1 MRQRALFAY
10 SRGDASLQLLSRPGP
25 TMTLRV
31 LQWSTGNVG
40 RASLRAVLAHPELE
54 LAGVFAHAPE
64 KNGIDVGA
72 LLSRDELG
80 ISVTN
85 DLESALS
92 LDVDCVLHMPLP
104 SQRYGDDPGR
114 DLDDLC
120 RMLSAGVNVVTTVGY
135 VYPRAHGDE
144 VVERLEAACAEGG
157 VSVHGTGVN
166 PGWLA
171 ELLPL
176 VMTGLSERIDRI
188 SVLESTDFSFYP
200 SHDVI
205 FKMMGL
211 GSSPEHFEASSERY
225 TDWLSGLFR
234 ESLCMLADGLALELE
249 EETRSIDLVLADE
262 AFEIA
267 AGRIEPGTIAA
278 QRFRW
283 AGRAGGQ
290 DRIVFEAVYRATAAV
305 APDWAPPG
313 CKVEVEGRPRI
324 VLDLGEEWISN
335 ALVATAMH
343 AVHAVPHVCRA
354 EPGIRTFLD
363 LPLIVGRHAFR
374 GARDPA

>member
-1 MRQRALFAY
+1 M
-10 SRGDASLQLLSRPGP
+10 SW
-25 TMTLRV
+25 RV

-54 LAGVFAHAPE
+54 LAGVFAHGAE
-64 KNGIDVGA
+64 KNGVDVGA
-72 LLSRDELG
+72 LLRRDDVG

-85 DLESALS
+85 DLDEALA

-104 SQRYGDDPGR
+104 SQRYGDAPGR

-120 RMLSAGVNVVTTVGY
+120 RLLSRGRNVVTTVGY
-135 VYPRAHGDE
+135 VYPRAYGDD

-157 VSVHGTGVN
+157 VSLHGTGTN

-176 VMTGLSERIDRI
+176 VLTGLSERIDRI
-188 SVLESTDFSFYP
+188 RVLESTDFSFYP
-200 SHDVI
+200 SRDVI
-205 FKMMGL
+205 FEMMGL
-211 GSSPEHFEASSERY
+211 GTPPEQFEASSERY
-225 TDWLSGLFR
+225 VDWLSGLFR
-234 ESLCMLADGLALELE
+234 ESLWMLSDGLALDLE
-249 EETRSIDLVLADE
+249 EETRSVELVVADE

-267 AGRIEPGTIAA
+267 AGRVEAGTIAA

-283 AGRAGGQ
+283 TGNRDGKE
-290 DRIVFEAVYRATAAV
+290 RIVLEAVYRANGEV
-305 APDWAPPG
+305 APEWAAPG
-313 CKVEVEGRPRI
+313 CKVEIEGRPRLN
-324 VLDLGEEWISN
+324 LDLGEGWVSN
-335 ALVATAMH
+335 ALAATAMH
-343 AVHAVPHVCRA
+343 AVHAVAPVCRA

-374 GARDPA
+374 GAK

>member
-1 MRQRALFAY
+1 
-10 SRGDASLQLLSRPGP
+10 
-25 TMTLRV
+25 MTLRV
-31 LQWSTGNVG
+31 LQWSTGSVG
-40 RASLRAVLAHPELE
+40 RTSLRAVLSHPELE
-54 LAGVFAHAPE
+54 LAGVFAHGPE
-64 KNGIDVGA
+64 KNGVDVGS
-72 LLSRDELG
+72 LLGRDELG

-92 LDVDCVLHMPLP
+92 GDVDCVLHMPLP
-104 SQRYGDDPGR
+104 SQRYGDEPGR

-120 RMLSAGVNVVTTVGY
+120 RMLSAGLNVVTTVGY

-157 VSVHGTGVN
+157 VSVHGTGTN

-176 VMTGLSERIDRI
+176 VMTGLSQRIDRI
-188 SVLESTDFSFYP
+188 SVLESTNFSFYP
-200 SHDVI
+200 SREVI
-205 FKMMGL
+205 FEMMGL
-211 GSSPEHFEASSERY
+211 GSSPERFEASSERY
-225 TDWLSGLFR
+225 IGWLSGLFR
-234 ESLCMLADGLALELE
+234 ESLYMLADGLALDLE
-249 EETRSIDLVLADE
+249 EETRSVDVVLAEE

-267 AGRIEPGTIAA
+267 AGRIEPGSVAA

-283 AGRAGGQ
+283 TGKSGGQ
-290 DRIVFEAVYRATAAV
+290 ERIVLEAIYRASAAV
-305 APDWAPPG
+305 APEWAAPG
-313 CKVEVEGRPRI
+313 CKVEIEGRPRLL
-324 VLDLGEEWISN
+324 LDLGEEWISN
-335 ALVATAMH
+335 ALAATAMH

-374 GARDPA
+374 GAQDRPSTHRVA

>member
-1 MRQRALFAY
+1 
-10 SRGDASLQLLSRPGP
+10 
-25 TMTLRV
+25 MTFRV

-54 LAGVFAHAPE
+54 LAGVFAHGPE
-64 KNGIDVGA
+64 KKGVDVGS
-72 LLSRDELG
+72 LLGRDEVG
-80 ISVTN
+80 IRVTN
-85 DLESALS
+85 DLEAALS

-114 DLDDLC
+114 DLDHLC
-120 RMLSAGVNVVTTVGY
+120 RMLRAGLNVVTTVGY

-144 VVERLEAACAEGG
+144 VVERLEAACAGG
-157 VSVHGTGVN
+157 QVSVHGTGTN

-200 SHDVI
+200 SRDVI
-205 FKMMGL
+205 FEMMGL

-225 TDWLSGLFR
+225 VDWLSGLFR
-234 ESLCMLADGLALELE
+234 ESLWMLADGLALDLE
-249 EETRSIDLVLADE
+249 EETRSVDLALAEE
-262 AFEIA
+262 ASEIA

-283 AGRAGGQ
+283 AGKAGGQ
-290 DRIVFEAVYRATAAV
+290 ERIVLEAVYRATATV
-305 APDWAPPG
+305 APEWAAPG
-313 CKVEVEGRPRI
+313 CKVQIEGRPRLL
-324 VLDLGEEWISN
+324 LDLGDGWISN
-335 ALVATAMH
+335 ALAATAMH

-374 GARDPA
+374 GAGDPGGRR